1 MKSLKYCEN
10 HQNVPGR
17 QELSKC
23 FWINGAA
30 GLAQCR
36 AAINLQRV
44 KRRTSAKSNKKQ
56 VAMFH
61 S

>member
-10 HQNVPGR
+10 HQNMPGR

-36 AAINLQRV
+36 ATINLQCV
-44 KRRTSAKSNKKQ
+44 KRRTSAKSNKEQ
-56 VAMFH
+56 VAMFC

>member
-10 HQNVPGR
+10 HQHVPRR
-17 QELSKC
+17 QEVSNC

-36 AAINLQRV
+36 AALNLQYV
-44 KRRTSAKSNKKQ
+44 KSRTSAKSNNRQ
-56 VAMFH
+56 VATFH